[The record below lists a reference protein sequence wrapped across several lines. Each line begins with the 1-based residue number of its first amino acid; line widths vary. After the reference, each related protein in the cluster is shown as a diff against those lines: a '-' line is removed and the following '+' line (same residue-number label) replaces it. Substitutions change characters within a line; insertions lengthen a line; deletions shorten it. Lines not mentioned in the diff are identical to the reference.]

1 MSMKTVKVYARM
13 FDGLAFWGYVFLK
26 EDQRVQDLLNDERKF
41 IPIRK
46 LEDKRGA
53 LSLKADEDNYKDV
66 CIHKDGIYYIEEI

>member
-1 MSMKTVKVYARM
+1 MTLKRIKAYIRM
-13 FDGLAFWGYVFLK
+13 FDGHSLWGYVYLK

-46 LEDKRGA
+46 LEEKRGA
-53 LSLKADEDNYKDV
+53 LALKPDEDNYKDV